1 MKRGRK
7 SKYFSKETF
16 ENRWNVALYIR
27 LSVQDG
33 DKEESNSIVNQKE
46 LLNMFL
52 EKEKELTFYNY
63 YIDDGFTGTTFERP
77 AFKKMMEDVELG
89 LVNTIIVKDI
99 SRLGR
104 NFIEMGNLVQNIFL
118 VKNIRFISVCDN
130 LDSFANPKSIEN
142 IFFPLKNLLNEMY
155 CKDISNKIT
164 KAFNIMKK
172 EGKFIG
178 SYPPFGYLKEKE
190 NKHHLIIDNASATVV
205 KMIFD
210 LCESG
215 IGNTLI
221 AKELNERCIL
231 TPSEYRCKIL
241 NMKSTGRK
249 VSKQW
254 TPSIVGKILDN
265 RVYSGDLVQ
274 SKYKNISYKVHKQI
288 KNKEEDWIVV
298 ENTHEPIIDK
308 ERFFKIQEL
317 RKNRKYNWNK
327 RVEDNSIFKDL
338 VICSNCKE
346 PMDLIVTNKKEISE
360 IKIKKYAF
368 RCNNC
373 NIDNKNDFY
382 IKVDTLK
389 TCIFRSIKYHIDLL
403 RGVEEAR
410 KEIKPRTEYTKSI
423 KQKVENMKYELE
435 IVEKDKIENYEKW
448 KNNEITEIEYI
459 ENIKNI
465 VGKECILKN
474 AIKDEKSKLLK
485 AKKEAI
491 NLRENVWIDTLL
503 KYKKKK
509 KLTKE
514 MLEDLI
520 DKIYINI
527 ISKNIII
534 VNYKNIT
541 ILTFYILIFENFL
554 LFSKIGFSCL
564 F

>member
-52 EKEKELTFYNY
+52 EKEKEFTFYNY

-89 LVNTIIVKDI
+89 LINTIIVKDI

-503 KYKKKK
+503 KYKNQKR
-509 KLTKE
+509 LTKE

-520 DKIYINI
+520 DKIYIN
-527 ISKNIII
+527 KEGRKIII
-534 VNYKNIT
+534 KFKYEDAYKLAMDYLKTVKMGGNIDA
-541 ILTFYILIFENFL
+541 
-554 LFSKIGFSCL
+554 
-564 F
+564 

>member
-338 VICSNCKE
+338 VICSNCKD

-410 KEIKPRTEYTKSI
+410 KEIKPRTEYNKSI

-435 IVEKDKIENYEKW
+435 IVEKNKIENYEKW
-448 KNNEITEIEYI
+448 KKNEITEIEYI

-503 KYKKKK
+503 KYKNQR

-520 DKIYINI
+520 DKIYIN
-527 ISKNIII
+527 KEGRKIII
-534 VNYKNIT
+534 KFKYEDAYKLAMDYLKTVKMGGNIDA
-541 ILTFYILIFENFL
+541 
-554 LFSKIGFSCL
+554 
-564 F
+564 

>member
-7 SKYFSKETF
+7 SKYFCKETF

-274 SKYKNISYKVHKQI
+274 SKYKNISYKVHKKI
-288 KNKEEDWIVV
+288 KNKEEEWIVV

-423 KQKVENMKYELE
+423 KQKVENMQCELE
-435 IVEKDKIENYEKW
+435 KVEKDKVENYEKW

-465 VGKECILKN
+465 VSKECLLKN
-474 AIKDEKSKLLK
+474 TIKDEKSKLLK

-491 NLRENVWIDTLL
+491 YLRENVWIDTLL
-503 KYKKKK
+503 KYKNQR

-520 DKIYINI
+520 DKIYINKDGRKI
-527 ISKNIII
+527 KIKFKYEDAYKLAMDYLKTVKMGGNI
-534 VNYKNIT
+534 NA
-541 ILTFYILIFENFL
+541 
-554 LFSKIGFSCL
+554 
-564 F
+564 

>member
-142 IFFPLKNLLNEMY
+142 IIFPLKNLLNEMY

-178 SYPPFGYLKEKE
+178 SYPPFGYLKEKD

-382 IKVDTLK
+382 IEVDTLK

-491 NLRENVWIDTLL
+491 YLRENVWIDTLL
-503 KYKKKK
+503 KYKNQR

-520 DKIYINI
+520 DKIYIN
-527 ISKNIII
+527 KEGRKIII
-534 VNYKNIT
+534 KFKYEDAYKLAMDYLKTVKMGGNIDA
-541 ILTFYILIFENFL
+541 
-554 LFSKIGFSCL
+554 
-564 F
+564 

>member
-423 KQKVENMKYELE
+423 KQKVENMQCELE
-435 IVEKDKIENYEKW
+435 KVEKDKVENYEKW

-465 VGKECILKN
+465 VSKECLLKN
-474 AIKDEKSKLLK
+474 TIKDEKSKLLK

-491 NLRENVWIDTLL
+491 YLRENVWIDTLL
-503 KYKKKK
+503 KYKNQR

-520 DKIYINI
+520 DKIYINKDGRKI
-527 ISKNIII
+527 KIKFKYEDAYKLAMDYLKTVKMGGNI
-534 VNYKNIT
+534 NA
-541 ILTFYILIFENFL
+541 
-554 LFSKIGFSCL
+554 
-564 F
+564 

>member
-89 LVNTIIVKDI
+89 LINTIIVKDI

-164 KAFNIMKK
+164 KAFYIMKK

-190 NKHHLIIDNASATVV
+190 NKHHLIIDNASATVL

-215 IGNTLI
+215 IGNALI

-288 KNKEEDWIVV
+288 KNKEEDYIIV

-308 ERFFKIQEL
+308 ERFLKIQEL
-317 RKNRKYNWNK
+317 RKDRKYNWNK

-338 VICSNCKE
+338 VICSNCEK
-346 PMDLIVTNKKEISE
+346 PMKLIITNKKEISE

-368 RCNNC
+368 KCNNC
-373 NIDNKNDFY
+373 NIENKKDFY

-423 KQKVENMKYELE
+423 KQKVENMQCELE
-435 IVEKDKIENYEKW
+435 KVEKDKVENYEKW

-465 VGKECILKN
+465 VSKECLLKN
-474 AIKDEKSKLLK
+474 TIKDEKSKLLK

-491 NLRENVWIDTLL
+491 YLRENVWIDTLL
-503 KYKKKK
+503 KYKNQR

-520 DKIYINI
+520 DKIYINKDGRKI
-527 ISKNIII
+527 KIKFKYEDAYKLAMDYLKTVKMGGNIDA
-534 VNYKNIT
+534 
-541 ILTFYILIFENFL
+541 
-554 LFSKIGFSCL
+554 
-564 F
+564 

>member
-178 SYPPFGYLKEKE
+178 SYPPFGYLKEKG
-190 NKHHLIIDNASATVV
+190 NKHNLIIDNASATVV

-221 AKELNERCIL
+221 AKVLNERCIL

-241 NMKSTGRK
+241 NIKSTGRK

-308 ERFFKIQEL
+308 ERFFKVQEL

-435 IVEKDKIENYEKW
+435 IVEKNKIENYEKW
-448 KNNEITEIEYI
+448 KKNEITEIEYI

-503 KYKKKK
+503 KYKNQR

-520 DKIYINI
+520 DKIYINNDGRKI
-527 ISKNIII
+527 KLVFKYEDAFKLAMDYLKI
-534 VNYKNIT
+534 VKEGGNTNA
-541 ILTFYILIFENFL
+541 
-554 LFSKIGFSCL
+554 
-564 F
+564 